1 MKRSF
6 FVLACL
12 LLVLLVPATI
22 GAQGVT
28 DASAAVDYPTAPIKV
43 IVPWSAGGGSDV
55 IVRAFQPSLEKELGV
70 RLVIENIPA
79 GATKVGTMELIG
91 SKPDGYTIL
100 FSNEAWITRY
110 YSKVYTEKVW
120 EQMAPIGSITTE
132 PIACVEVKADSPFK
146 TWADLV
152 AYAKANPGKLT
163 CGNPGTGSPLDIVFN
178 QMSAEAGIE
187 VQYVPFAGGGA
198 SKTAVLGGHID
209 FRLCQPTEAIAMVR
223 AGETR
228 LLVLSSPTRDVNFPD
243 VPTFGEVGLG
253 NVTSYRY
260 IRGFW
265 GPLGMPSYV
274 IPALEDAIERATK
287 NPDFIKIAEQYAYTV
302 EFKDSKAVDEFV
314 TSFDR
319 DFGPMLAEMN
329 KDK

>member
-1 MKRSF
+1 MKTRLF
-6 FVLACL
+6 ALVYLL
-12 LLVLLVPATI
+12 LLVLVPATL
-22 GAQGVT
+22 GAQGV
-28 DASAAVDYPTAPIKV
+28 AEAQKAPEYPTGPIKV

-55 IVRAFQPSLEKELGV
+55 IVRWAFQPSLEKELGV

-120 EQMAPIGSITTE
+120 QQMAPIGSITTE
-132 PIACVEVKADSPFK
+132 PIACVEVRKDSKFK
-146 TWADLV
+146 TWAELV

-198 SKTAVLGGHID
+198 SKTALLGGHID

-228 LLVLSSPTRDVNFPD
+228 LLVLSSPQRDVNFPD
-243 VPTFGEVGLG
+243 VPTFAEVGLG
-253 NVTSYRY
+253 KVTSYRY

-265 GPLGMPSYV
+265 GPLGLPDYV
-274 IPALEDAIERATK
+274 ISTLEAAIDRATK
-287 NPDFIKIAEQYAYTV
+287 NPDFVKIAEQYAYTV
-302 EFKDSKAVDEFV
+302 EFKNSKAVDEFV
-314 TSFDR
+314 NAFDR

-329 KDK
+329 K